1 MSLDGEAA
9 AGHNGEIPVPSGRG
23 KARVQLLIAA
33 LALPSILLMVFAVAP
48 LRGLQAPRQLPWWA
62 LGLMFCATEIC
73 VVHIQFRR
81 EAHSFSLSE
90 LPLVAGLFFASPLIV
105 VLGTVSGTAAAL
117 VLHRRQSPLKLAFNL
132 ANFAFGSCVAT
143 ILFFHLVDAAD
154 PLGHES
160 SIAALLALLAAG
172 VLQSIGILAA
182 ISLSEGRVDPSGVA
196 STFGFALAATVVNTC
211 LALIGVRIIWVDP
224 TQAWL
229 LLVPTLGI
237 LIAYRFYVSE
247 REKRGQV
254 VFLYESSRQLQHA
267 DAIDEAVAKLLA
279 QARDVFRAE
288 VAEILFFPSRD
299 TTAFFRTSVG
309 REGRVEMLSPL
320 TLNQEEVRLVNQC
333 VEHSPLI
340 LDSRIS
346 DRDRDAF
353 LRRWGLRDAMGVALR
368 GENRVLGLMLV
379 GDRLGDVT
387 AFDDE
392 DLRLLELLA
401 NQTGAI
407 LERGRLQHS
416 LSQLTALQE
425 RLEHQASHDP
435 LTGMGNRTYFRSHVD
450 QALAMTGRRL
460 AVLLVDLDDFK
471 TVNDSLGHAAG
482 DELLSAVANRIE
494 HCLRPFDIAARL
506 GGDEF
511 AILLV
516 RDDTAA
522 PGRVAERIIASL
534 REPFDIGGEEV
545 LVHTSI
551 GIATSSDHER
561 NTEEMLRDADVAM
574 YTAKS
579 LGKGRWE
586 FFEPAM
592 HTAVQFRHRLK
603 ADLHR
608 AVDRG
613 EFELEYQPV
622 VAIDTGRVVAA
633 EALLRWRHP
642 QRGTVGPMEFVPL
655 AEETGLILPI
665 GHWVLASA
673 CEEAQRWRTPAA
685 GEPIA
690 VSVNVAA
697 RQLQQRDFVA
707 DVRAVLASTGLDP
720 RRLILEVTETDLIAD
735 PEAIIERLS
744 ELRGLSIQI
753 AIDDFG
759 TGQSSL
765 SRLRDFPIDVLKID
779 KSFTAALHGP
789 DDSMSFARAVFSFG
803 AGLGLRVVAEG
814 VETPD
819 QLPKLTRLH
828 CDWAQGFHFSRPISA
843 ARMAELLEQGRPL
856 PVPVPASASPQE
868 PLSLP
873 TLVHASRGEPGSR

>member
-1 MSLDGEAA
+1 MSESEGRSAIEGSQA
-9 AGHNGEIPVPSGRG
+9 PVSSGRG

-33 LALPSILLMVFAVAP
+33 LGLPSILLIVFAVAP
-48 LRGLQAPRQLPWWA
+48 LHGLEAPRQLPWWVLA
-62 LGLMFCATEIC
+62 PMFCLAEIA

-81 EAHSFSLSE
+81 DAHSFSLSE
-90 LPLVAGLFFASPLIV
+90 LPLVAGLFFANPLTV
-105 VLGTVSGTAAAL
+105 VLSTLGGTAAAL

-132 ANFAFGSCVAT
+132 VNFALGSCVAT
-143 ILFFHLVDAAD
+143 ALFFHLVNTGD
-154 PLGHES
+154 PLGNQS
-160 SIAALLALLAAG
+160 SLAALSALLAAG

-182 ISLSEGRVDPSGVA
+182 ISLSEGRVDPSGVLT
-196 STFGFALAATVVNTC
+196 TFGFALAATVVNTC
-211 LALIGVRIIWVDP
+211 MALIGVRIIWVDP
-224 TQAWL
+224 AQAWL

-279 QARDVFRAE
+279 QARTVFRAE
-288 VAEILFFPSRD
+288 VAEILFFPTRD
-299 TTAFFRTSVG
+299 KGGAFFRTSVG
-309 REGRVEMLSPL
+309 REERVEMLSPI
-320 TLNQEEVRLVNQC
+320 TLNAEELRLITQC
-333 VEHSPLI
+333 VDQSPLI
-340 LDSRIS
+340 LDSRFP
-346 DRDRDAF
+346 DRDRDAL
-353 LRRWGLRDAMGVALR
+353 LRHWGLRDAMGVALR
-368 GENRVLGLMLV
+368 GENRILGLMV
-379 GDRLGDVT
+379 IGDRLGDVT

-435 LTGMGNRTYFRSHVD
+435 LTGMGNRTYFRAHVE

-482 DELLSAVANRIE
+482 DELLCAVANRID
-494 HCLRPFDIAARL
+494 HCLRPFDIASRL

-516 RDDTAA
+516 RDDAKA
-522 PGRVAERIIASL
+522 PARVAERIIATL
-534 REPFDIGGEEV
+534 REPFDVVGEEI
-545 LVHTSI
+545 LIHASI
-551 GIATSSDHER
+551 GIATSSAHKR
-561 NTEEMLRDADVAM
+561 TTEELLRDADVAM
-574 YTAKS
+574 YTAKT

-586 FFEPAM
+586 HFAPAM
-592 HTAVQFRHRLK
+592 HTAVQLRHRLK
-603 ADLHR
+603 ADLNR
-608 AVDRG
+608 AVERG

-622 VAIDTGRVVAA
+622 VEIDTGRIVAA

-642 QRGTVGPMEFVPL
+642 QRGTVAPMEFVPL

-665 GHWVLASA
+665 GHWVLNSA
-673 CEEAQRWRTPAA
+673 CEEAQRWRAVS
-685 GEPIA
+685 GEAIA
-690 VSVNVAA
+690 VAVNVAA

-707 DVRAVLASTGLDP
+707 DVRSVLRATGLDP
-720 RRLILEVTETDLIAD
+720 RRLILEVTETDIIAD
-735 PEAIIERLS
+735 PETIIERLS
-744 ELRGLSIQI
+744 ELRGLSVQI

-779 KSFTAALHGP
+779 KSFTTALRGP
-789 DDSMSFARAVFSFG
+789 DDSISFARAVFSFG

-814 VETPD
+814 VETEAY
-819 QLPKLTRLH
+819 LPKLKHLR
-828 CDWAQGFHFSRPISA
+828 CDWAQGFYFSRPVAPAVMA
-843 ARMAELLEQGRPL
+843 ALLERGQPL
-856 PVPVPASASPQE
+856 PVPVSAPADR
-868 PLSLP
+868 PLNLTQVP
-873 TLVHASRGEPGSR
+873 SRAIG